1 MTRYCPLWN
10 FVLALGAS
18 VWVLSSPFLFG
29 QQVIVIEGG
38 TVIDGTGSI
47 PQPDIRMVIEDGKI
61 QSIGPAGQ
69 VELPASAQVIDATG
83 KFIIPGL
90 IDSHVHYFGY
100 EGELYLNHGV
110 TTVMS
115 LGGIPEWDQ
124 TQAAAIARG
133 EVVGPR
139 IFTAGNPLGS
149 PPGAP
154 IGMPTLGMPHWLP
167 VNDRE
172 EAAQVVEM
180 LLGKG
185 VDYIK
190 VYRGVP
196 NAEVAKVMAD
206 ITHRAGKRVVAHL
219 GSNFDARQAA
229 VAGIDMLA
237 HASGVVDATI
247 QDPEVQRQAERMDLE
262 GARASLMQRE
272 LFADLIDLL
281 IREEVFLETS
291 MATNAFKGFHP
302 LSARFLMESAVL
314 FSDNDLLYV
323 TDYQR
328 RRWFRLQNFASPVD
342 KNTQRAVEKG
352 YENFTLFLRRF
363 VEAGGRLLV
372 GSDAEGL
379 VPPGIG
385 LHQELEL
392 VVDAGILSPLEAIQS
407 VTRLPAQFLGRS
419 QEFGSLEENKIAD
432 LVILNSDPLENI
444 ANTRDIFAVLKE
456 GKRVEL
462 GYHRY
467 LTNPIPRPWLS
478 GSGRHPSPRII
489 EFPPVV
495 SCNRPTVTVSI
506 HGTGFLPSSF
516 VRIDGTGQD
525 IEFVGRSEI
534 RTELDCSSLKIP
546 ETYSLVVVNQEPINE
561 GDSDVSNPVRFLVIP

>member
-1 MTRYCPLWN
+1 MTRQHPVWSSVVVAGA
-10 FVLALGAS
+10 VLFALCLPSLYGQD
-18 VWVLSSPFLFG
+18 VL
-29 QQVIVIEGG
+29 VIEGG
-38 TVIDGTGSI
+38 TVIDGTGSAPRTDTRI
-47 PQPDIRMVIEDGKI
+47 VVRNGRI
-61 QSIGPAGQ
+61 QAIGPASQ
-69 VELPASAQVIDATG
+69 VSRPALAQVIDATG

-124 TQAAAIARG
+124 TQAQAIARG
-133 EVVGPR
+133 DVVGPR

-167 VNDRE
+167 VGNRE
-172 EAAQVVEM
+172 EATQVVET
-180 LLGKG
+180 LLAKG

-196 NAEVAKVMAD
+196 DAEVAKVMAD
-206 ITHRAGKRVVAHL
+206 LTHREGKRVVAHL
-219 GSNFDARQAA
+219 GPNFDARQAA

-247 QDPEVQRQAERMDLE
+247 QDPELQSQAEEMRLE

-281 IREEVFLETS
+281 IREEVYLETS
-291 MATNAFKGFHP
+291 LATNAFKGFHP
-302 LSARFLMESAVL
+302 LSAQFLWESAVL
-314 FSDNDLLYV
+314 LSDNDLLYV

-328 RRWFRLQNFASPVD
+328 RRWFRLQNLASPVD
-342 KNTQRAVEKG
+342 ETTRRAVDKG
-352 YENFTLFLRRF
+352 YQNFTLFLRRF
-363 VEAGGRLLV
+363 VEAGGFLLV

-379 VPPGIG
+379 VPPGIS

-392 VVDAGILSPLEAIQS
+392 VVDAGILSPLEAIVS
-407 VTRLPAQFLGRS
+407 TTRLPAEFLGRS
-419 QEFGSLEENKIAD
+419 KDFGSLEENKIAD
-432 LVILNSDPLENI
+432 LVILNSDPLEDI
-444 ANTRDIFAVLKE
+444 AHTRDIFAVFKE
-456 GKRVEL
+456 GQRVDL
-462 GYHRY
+462 TYHRY
-467 LTNPIPRPWLS
+467 FTNPIPRPWLS
-478 GSGRHPSPRII
+478 GSGRFPSPRII
-489 EFPPVV
+489 AFPPVV
-495 SCNRPTVTVSI
+495 SCSRPSVKVTI
-506 HGTGFLPSSF
+506 KGTGFLPSSF
-516 VRIDGTGQD
+516 VRINGTGQD

-534 RTELDCSSLKIP
+534 KTTIDCSALTIP
-546 ETYSLVVVNQEPINE
+546 KTHSLVVVNQEPINE
-561 GDSDVSNPVRFLVIP
+561 GDSDVSNAVQFLVTQ